1 MGPTRPGRRRRGPE
15 AAGDQLNASFAG
27 LARVYPLTPAE
38 AGWWAELQAMAA
50 EYNKRHPAEK
60 KK

>member
-1 MGPTRPGRRRRGPE
+1 M
-15 AAGDQLNASFAG
+15 NASFAG